1 MQKKTYILGNFNTNM
16 YGNYKYIGH
25 ENNTV
30 RTKFASADAKK
41 YHQFY
46 TMHGIKQL
54 IQCSTQVTLQ
64 L

>member
-1 MQKKTYILGNFNTNM
+1 M

-54 IQCSTQVTLQ
+54 IQCSTRVTLQ

>member
-1 MQKKTYILGNFNTNM
+1 M
-16 YGNYKYIGH
+16 YGNYKYTGH

-30 RTKFASADAKK
+30 RTKFASADGKK

-54 IQCSTQVTLQ
+54 IQCSTRVTLQ